1 MSSPEIQHNSPSG
14 DNKPETHRVLIV
26 DDEPAICFAYRKLL
40 ENELFSF
47 DICESVEAAIA
58 LLNKNRYLAVI
69 SDVRFAGS
77 DNKDGVYFV
86 SVLRKVQPQAKV
98 ILVTGYGSDELKK
111 SAHELGVSH
120 YFPDYGSSEQ
130 KRILAWFTQPDLKVT
145 HLCDAYLWVEYPF
158 GHPHHSRN
166 ADKRKYWLNQFGFS
180 RGHVAKGIAVVWLP
194 AGLILPS
201 GDV

>member
-1 MSSPEIQHNSPSG
+1 MSSQEIQHNSPSG

-111 SAHELGVSH
+111 SAHELGISH
-120 YFPDYGSSEQ
+120 YFEKPVKPS
-130 KRILAWFTQPDLKVT
+130 
-145 HLCDAYLWVEYPF
+145 
-158 GHPHHSRN
+158 
-166 ADKRKYWLNQFGFS
+166 
-180 RGHVAKGIAVVWLP
+180 
-194 AGLILPS
+194 LILS
-201 GDV
+201 LLRSLHLVADEQEENENLSRLLFADL